1 MDKDIRLHES
11 NKSFSWTMP
20 DGPYTF
26 FSDED
31 ITSFNEKGYVVLEN
45 AFSDEEVNKVVNQI
59 DPYEFNVTEALKG
72 LDGGKFFIARA
83 EEITFTTHLVTQS
96 DELKEFSKHKVFTD
110 ICRDLI
116 GPDVR

>member
-31 ITSFNEKGYVVLEN
+31 ITLFNEKGYVVLEL
-45 AFSDEEVNKVVNQI
+45 S
-59 DPYEFNVTEALKG
+59 
-72 LDGGKFFIARA
+72 
-83 EEITFTTHLVTQS
+83 
-96 DELKEFSKHKVFTD
+96 
-110 ICRDLI
+110 LI
-116 GPDVR
+116 HISEPTRP

>member
-1 MDKDIRLHES
+1 MDKDIKLHES

-59 DPYEFNVTEALKG
+59 
-72 LDGGKFFIARA
+72 
-83 EEITFTTHLVTQS
+83 
-96 DELKEFSKHKVFTD
+96 
-110 ICRDLI
+110 
-116 GPDVR
+116 